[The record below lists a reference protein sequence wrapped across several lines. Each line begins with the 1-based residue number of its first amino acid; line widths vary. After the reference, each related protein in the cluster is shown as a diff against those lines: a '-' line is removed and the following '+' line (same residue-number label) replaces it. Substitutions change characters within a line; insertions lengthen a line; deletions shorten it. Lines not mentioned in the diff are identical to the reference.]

1 MSDYALV
8 SDQGPDKPF
17 AIRKET
23 LHDQVADRIRD
34 LIIEGHLE
42 PGSRID
48 EAMLVEQLGV
58 SRTPFREALRTL
70 AAEGLVVIRPSRG
83 AVVRKLSREDIFSM
97 LELLARLESFAAEL
111 VCKRATDADLAA
123 LQALHDRMMDCYE
136 RRDRMPYY
144 KLNQEFHTRLTA
156 LTRNSALI
164 ETQGNLQAR
173 LKRIRFMGNRN
184 PELWAASVGEHVEM
198 MEALSRRDGFALGR
212 VMERHLLNAWDRV
225 ADTV

>member
-1 MSDYALV
+1 
-8 SDQGPDKPF
+8 
-17 AIRKET
+17 
-23 LHDQVADRIRD
+23 
-34 LIIEGHLE
+34 
-42 PGSRID
+42 
-48 EAMLVEQLGV
+48 
-58 SRTPFREALRTL
+58 
-70 AAEGLVVIRPSRG
+70 VIRPSRG

-111 VCKRATDADLAA
+111 VCKRASDEDIAGLT
-123 LQALHDRMMDCYE
+123 ALHDEMMGFYA

-156 LTRNSALI
+156 LSGNSALI
-164 ETQGNLQAR
+164 EMQGNLQAR

-184 PELWAASVGEHVEM
+184 PEFWAASVGEHVEM
-198 MEALSRRDGFALGR
+198 IEALSRRDGVALGQ

>member
-1 MSDYALV
+1 MNDSVIAPG
-8 SDQGPDKPF
+8 STF
-17 AIRKET
+17 TIRKET

-42 PGSRID
+42 PGTRID
-48 EAMLVEQLGV
+48 EARLVEQLGV

-83 AVVRKLSREDIFSM
+83 AHVRKLSREDIFSM

-111 VCKRATDADLAA
+111 VCKRATDADLAG
-123 LQALHDRMMDCYE
+123 LSDLHDRMMGFYAI
-136 RRDRMPYY
+136 RDRMPYY
-144 KLNQEFHTRLTA
+144 KLNQEFHTQLTA
-156 LTRNSALI
+156 LTGNSALI

-184 PELWAASVGEHVEM
+184 PDLWAASVGEHEEM
-198 MEALSRRDGFALGR
+198 MAALMQRDGNALGA

-225 ADTV
+225 ADTF